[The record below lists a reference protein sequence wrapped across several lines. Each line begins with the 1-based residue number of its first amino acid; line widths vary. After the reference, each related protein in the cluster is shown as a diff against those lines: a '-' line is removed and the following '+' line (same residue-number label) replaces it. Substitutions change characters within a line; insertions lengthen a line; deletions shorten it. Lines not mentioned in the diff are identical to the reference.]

1 MHKMEQTQPT
11 RRKQADRRQE
21 SETKILDTA
30 EAIFAANGFNGTT
43 MHEVAK
49 AAGADTALLRYYFID
64 KEGLF
69 DAVLQRRSHEVNA
82 IRLEALDAYEALA
95 GDTMTIEGI
104 IEAFTR
110 PAFTLIAADEGWQ
123 NYAAIVAYINSSRGA
138 LRQVMSANFDVASQ
152 RVITLMR
159 RALPGA
165 DEHELYWGY
174 HFFTGAFTF
183 SIGQTGRI
191 DVLSGGKVSS
201 LDFEAICDRLIITLG
216 AGIRE
221 LCARDAKTPI
231 REDVERRRGPNGA

>member
-1 MHKMEQTQPT
+1 MDQSQSTPNPPS

-30 EAIFAANGFNGTT
+30 ETIFAANGFNGTT

-49 AAGADTALLRYYFID
+49 AAGADTALLRYYFTD
-64 KEGLF
+64 KDGLF

-82 IRLEALDAYEALA
+82 IRLTALDAYEEAM
-95 GDTMTIEGI
+95 GDAMTLEGI

-110 PAFTLIAADEGWQ
+110 PAFRLIAADEGWQ

-138 LRQVMSANFDVASQ
+138 LREVMSANFDVASQ

-159 RALPGA
+159 RALPHA
-165 DEHELYWGY
+165 DELEIYWGY

-201 LDFEAICDRLIITLG
+201 LDFEAICDRLIITLA

-221 LCARDAKTPI
+221 LCARDPQIPI
-231 REDVERRRGPNGA
+231 AEDIARRSAGA

>member
-1 MHKMEQTQPT
+1 MDQTQRT

-49 AAGADTALLRYYFID
+49 AAGADTALLRYYFTD
-64 KEGLF
+64 KDGLF
-69 DAVLQRRSHEVNA
+69 DAVLQRRSGEVNA
-82 IRLEALDAYEALA
+82 IRLAALDAYEAA
-95 GDTMTIEGI
+95 MGDAMTLEGI

-110 PAFTLIAADEGWQ
+110 PAFKLIAADEGWQ

-138 LRQVMSANFDVASQ
+138 LRQVMSANFDVGSR
-152 RVITLMR
+152 RVIELMR
-159 RALPGA
+159 RALPHA
-165 DEHELYWGY
+165 DEREIYWGY

-191 DVLSGGKVSS
+191 DVLSDGKVSS
-201 LDFEAICDRLIITLG
+201 LDFEAICDRLIITLA
-216 AGIRE
+216 AGIRD
-221 LCARDAKTPI
+221 LCARDPKTPI
-231 REDVERRRGPNGA
+231 AEDVARRARGQ

>member
-1 MHKMEQTQPT
+1 MDQSQSTPNPPS

-30 EAIFAANGFNGTT
+30 ETIFAANGFNGTT

-49 AAGADTALLRYYFID
+49 AAGADTALLRYYFTD
-64 KEGLF
+64 KDGLF

-82 IRLEALDAYEALA
+82 IRLTALDAYEEAM
-95 GDTMTIEGI
+95 GDAMTLEGI

-110 PAFTLIAADEGWQ
+110 PAFRLIAADEGWQ

-138 LRQVMSANFDVASQ
+138 LREVMSANFDVASQ

-159 RALPGA
+159 RALPHA
-165 DEHELYWGY
+165 DELEIYWGY

-201 LDFEAICDRLIITLG
+201 LDFEAICDRLIITLA

-221 LCARDAKTPI
+221 LCARDPKIPI
-231 REDVERRRGPNGA
+231 AEDIARRSAGA

>member
-1 MHKMEQTQPT
+1 MDQNPPA
-11 RRKQADRRQE
+11 RRKQSDRRQE
-21 SETKILDTA
+21 SVTKILDTA

-49 AAGADTALLRYYFID
+49 AAGADTALLRYYFTD
-64 KEGLF
+64 KDGLF

-82 IRLEALDAYEALA
+82 IRLAALDAYEASA
-95 GDTMTIEGI
+95 GDDMTVEGI

-110 PAFTLIAADEGWQ
+110 PAFKLIAADEGWK

-138 LRQVMSANFDVASQ
+138 LREVMSANFDAASQ

-159 RALPGA
+159 RALPHA
-165 DEHELYWGY
+165 HENEIYWGY

-191 DVLSGGKVSS
+191 DVLSDGKVSS
-201 LDFEAICDRLIITLG
+201 LDFDAICDRLIITLG

-221 LCARDAKTPI
+221 LCSQNLSDPQA
-231 REDVERRRGPNGA
+231 

>member
-1 MHKMEQTQPT
+1 MMDQTQPT

-49 AAGADTALLRYYFID
+49 AAGADTALLRYYFTD
-64 KEGLF
+64 KDGLF

-82 IRLEALDAYEALA
+82 VRLDALNAYEAAL
-95 GDTMTIEGI
+95 GDAMTIEGI

-110 PAFTLIAADEGWQ
+110 PAFQFIAADEGWR
-123 NYAAIVAYINSSRGA
+123 NYAAIVAYINSSRGG
-138 LRQVMSANFDVASQ
+138 LREVMSANFDMASR
-152 RVITLMR
+152 RVIELMR
-159 RALPGA
+159 RALPHA
-165 DEHELYWGY
+165 DELEIYWAY

-191 DVLSGGKVSS
+191 DVLSDGKVSS
-201 LDFEAICDRLIITLG
+201 LDFEAICDRLIITLA

-221 LCARDAKTPI
+221 LCARDPKIPI
-231 REDVERRRGPNGA
+231 AEDVARRSGLK

>member
-1 MHKMEQTQPT
+1 MDDTQPT

-21 SETKILDTA
+21 SVTKILDTA
-30 EAIFAANGFNGTT
+30 ETIFAANGFNGTT

-49 AAGADTALLRYYFID
+49 AAGADTALLRYYFTD
-64 KEGLF
+64 KDGLF

-82 IRLEALDAYEALA
+82 IRLTALDAYEAA
-95 GDTMTIEGI
+95 MGDAMTLEGI

-110 PAFTLIAADEGWQ
+110 PAFKLIAADEGWQ

-138 LRQVMSANFDVASQ
+138 LREVMSANFDVASR
-152 RVITLMR
+152 RVIALMR
-159 RALPGA
+159 RALPDA
-165 DEHELYWGY
+165 DEHEIYWGY

-191 DVLSGGKVSS
+191 DVLSDGKVSS
-201 LDFEAICDRLIITLG
+201 LDFEAICDRLIITLA

-221 LCARDAKTPI
+221 LCARDPKTPI
-231 REDVERRRGPNGA
+231 GEEVAKRSGLQ

>member
-1 MHKMEQTQPT
+1 MDQTQPT
-11 RRKQADRRQE
+11 RRRQADRRQE

-49 AAGADTALLRYYFID
+49 AAGADTALLRYYFTD
-64 KEGLF
+64 KDGLF

-82 IRLEALDAYEALA
+82 IRLEALDAYEAAL
-95 GDTMTIEGI
+95 GDAMTLEGI

-110 PAFTLIAADEGWQ
+110 PAFKLIAADEGWQ

-138 LRQVMSANFDVASQ
+138 LREVMSANFDVASR
-152 RVITLMR
+152 RVIALMR
-159 RALPGA
+159 RALPHA
-165 DEHELYWGY
+165 DELEIYWGY

-191 DVLSGGKVSS
+191 DVLSDGKVSS
-201 LDFEAICDRLIITLG
+201 LDFEAICDRLIITLA
-216 AGIRE
+216 AGIRD
-221 LCARDAKTPI
+221 LCARDPKVPI
-231 REDVERRRGPNGA
+231 AEDVARRGGLP

>member
-1 MHKMEQTQPT
+1 MDPSQRT

-49 AAGADTALLRYYFID
+49 AAGADTALLRYYFTD
-64 KEGLF
+64 KDGLF

-82 IRLEALDAYEALA
+82 VRLDALDAYEAA
-95 GDTMTIEGI
+95 MGDAMTLEGI

-110 PAFTLIAADEGWQ
+110 PAFQFIAADEGWR
-123 NYAAIVAYINSSRGA
+123 NYAAIVAYINSSRGG
-138 LRQVMSANFDVASQ
+138 LREVMSANFDVASR
-152 RVITLMR
+152 RVIALMR
-159 RALPGA
+159 RALPHA
-165 DEHELYWGY
+165 DELEIYWGY

-191 DVLSGGKVSS
+191 DVLSDGKVSS
-201 LDFEAICDRLIITLG
+201 LDFEAICDRLIITLA
-216 AGIRE
+216 AGIRD
-221 LCARDAKTPI
+221 LCARDPKIPI
-231 REDVERRRGPNGA
+231 AEDVARRSGRT